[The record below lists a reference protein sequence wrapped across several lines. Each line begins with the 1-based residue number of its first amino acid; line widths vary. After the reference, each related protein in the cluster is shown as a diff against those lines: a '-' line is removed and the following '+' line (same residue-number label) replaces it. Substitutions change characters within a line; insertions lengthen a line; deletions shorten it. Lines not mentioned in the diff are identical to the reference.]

1 MISVMLVDSHDLIRS
16 GIKYILRDVKTVQI
30 VHESVNCEEAITKS
44 QDNKPEI
51 AIVNLNKFDVG
62 TLDGVQ
68 KLVRRLKGLKILVIT
83 DCMNEIIL
91 SYLLKSGVQGCLS
104 MNTNQ
109 EEILQALRTV
119 KNGERYVSP
128 DIANYLATSTIIP
141 QKASPFKKLSSREL
155 QVVLMIV
162 RGLSP
167 KEIAEKLY
175 LSSKTVSTYR
185 NNIFNKLAVKNEVE
199 MTLLAI
205 LNGLL
210 EVK

>member
-1 MISVMLVDSHDLIRS
+1 MANIVLIDNHDLVRC
-16 GIKYILRDVKTVQI
+16 GIKYILNDIKTIQI
-30 VHESVNCEEAITKS
+30 LAEAIDCEDAISKS
-44 QDNKPEI
+44 QDYKPDV
-51 AIVNLNKFDVG
+51 AIINLNKFDVG
-62 TLDGVQ
+62 MLDGIQ
-68 KLVRRLKGLKILVIT
+68 RLARRIKNIKILVIT
-83 DCMNEIIL
+83 DCLNEVIL
-91 SYLLKSGVQGCLS
+91 SYLLKSGVKGCLS

-109 EEILQALRTV
+109 EEILQALKV
-119 KNGERYVSP
+119 ISDGDRYVSS
-128 DIANYLATSTIIP
+128 DIANHIASSTVNNDTP
-141 QKASPFKKLSSREL
+141 SPFKKLSSREL

-185 NNIFNKLAVKNEVE
+185 NSIFNKLEVKNEVE

-205 LNGLL
+205 LYGLV

>member
-1 MISVMLVDSHDLIRS
+1 MANVVLIDNYDLVRC
-16 GIKYILRDVKTVQI
+16 GIKFILKDIKSIQI
-30 VHESVNCEEAITKS
+30 IAEAIDCEDAIHKS
-44 QDNKPEI
+44 QETKPDV

-62 TLDGVQ
+62 MLDGIQ
-68 KLVRRLKGLKILVIT
+68 RLTRRIKNLKILVIT
-83 DCMNEIIL
+83 DCLNEVIL
-91 SYLLKSGVQGCLS
+91 SYLLKSGVKGCLS

-109 EEILQALRTV
+109 EEILQAL
-119 KNGERYVSP
+119 KIIKEGDCYVSS
-128 DIANYLATSTIIP
+128 DIANHIASSTVDNEAT
-141 QKASPFKKLSSREL
+141 SPFKRLSSREL

-185 NNIFNKLAVKNEVE
+185 NSIFNKLQVKNEVE

-205 LNGLL
+205 VYGLL
-210 EVK
+210 ELK